1 MVLPEG
7 RGEVPGGEVEGLLG
21 EVLLKINSKIKLL
34 FLLVGTCNA
43 IVKEGIDLALAANK
57 PNYGHGHLGQSL
69 LIPTTSDLVAIFK
82 KNYTFQCVMHLKR
95 IAMLRISL
103 NFWELGK
110 VFNNNVQ

>member
-69 LIPTTSDLVAIFK
+69 LIPPTTSDLNFQK
-82 KNYTFQCVMHLKR
+82 KFCTFPLSS
-95 IAMLRISL
+95 A
-103 NFWELGK
+103 
-110 VFNNNVQ
+110 

>member
-1 MVLPEG
+1 MLPEG

-69 LIPTTSDLVAIFK
+69 LIPPTTSDLNFQK
-82 KNYTFQCVMHLKR
+82 MFCTFPLSS
-95 IAMLRISL
+95 A
-103 NFWELGK
+103 
-110 VFNNNVQ
+110 

>member
-43 IVKEGIDLALAANK
+43 IVKEGIGLALAANK

-82 KNYTFQCVMHLKR
+82 KNYTFPLSS
-95 IAMLRISL
+95 A
-103 NFWELGK
+103 
-110 VFNNNVQ
+110 